1 VHLKSVTLK
10 GFKSFPDRTHLD
22 FGPGVSVVVGPNG
35 SGKSNITD
43 AVLWAMGEQSPLAV
57 RGQSMQDVIFGG
69 GRGVQARSSA
79 EVEIVL
85 DNSDGS
91 VALPFSEVSIL
102 RRLHRSGEGE
112 YRLNGA
118 RCRLGDVIE
127 VLSDTGLG
135 KETHSVISQGRVEAI
150 VLSKPRDRRLLIE
163 EAAGLGKH
171 RKRRRRAQ
179 LKLERT
185 QENLDRALDVER
197 EARSRLRPLK
207 RQAEAA
213 ELHQRLE
220 HQLLEARLE
229 LAREALRVRRL
240 ELAAAEEGVQ
250 AARAARGEV
259 EAGLQEVVHRRSH
272 AERALAER
280 SERHDALARRAMQA
294 GAAYERLE
302 LRREHAAATAESLA
316 ERVLRVQREIDVLE
330 ETLAGGRGSRGEGEW
345 SEGHGDSGGPER
357 SGGEHAGEG
366 EGAESGAQTDGDR
379 SEIGQRIRALEAEL
393 AALEREREQ
402 ELERELAELERA
414 HEHATAEV
422 AELDATL
429 SEAREA
435 REEADAGAEE
445 ARTALREAERAVEAA
460 RREAARV
467 GSELAAVN
475 QFLRNAAPVSTASGE
490 PTEGA
495 HSTLGGG
502 LRVQAGYEL
511 AVAAALGRRL
521 DATLVPDLAGAAALL
536 DRAGPDGA
544 TALLAETGMRAE
556 GECLPA
562 SVEGECLPASAERR
576 PGDLPPATLTPPA
589 PGARPL
595 LELVDG
601 PAPVLGLARRLLADA
616 WVLERLEDLP
626 EDFTG
631 VAVTPR
637 GRVWFAATGE
647 VRQVAEGG
655 SERVLARRNEREQL
669 ILAVERAATAEHAAR
684 RAAEAAQADFLAAD
698 TVREAAD
705 GALREAGRSHARA
718 LEQAR
723 HAAWLIEQRRAAP
736 GQGPLAVRRA
746 QLEGELAAERR
757 QAERVAREH
766 TERLARLE
774 RLRAQLAADT
784 ALRPLAE
791 RLATALRSVGE
802 AVAERVTELQDELAR
817 DRAAGEEMAAEL
829 RACAAQEAEIQVR
842 LRAEGEAVTAAE
854 VAAQRLRDH
863 TAEAKLELRTVRE
876 RLELPAAA
884 PVQADGISGGDAHA
898 ESHAEDGHTEGGAQ
912 ETQGSGLYGPA
923 PLDEDP
929 EPLDEEQV
937 QALTVRV
944 ERLRRRRE
952 QLGPVNPLAKEE
964 YAQALAHVEELEA
977 RRTDLETALRE
988 LRTVIRDTDRQIH
1001 ETFHATFE
1009 AAARNFEELAR
1020 DVFPGGGGRLRLV
1033 KDDRTPRPV
1042 LGGQSLAAAGAF
1054 AEMDGPPPRDAEA
1067 AAELEDA
1074 RSGAGGAAAE
1084 GDSHDDGVV
1093 LAGQEEEEMLG
1104 VEIEITPAGKS
1115 TKRLS
1120 LLSGGEKSMTALAFL
1135 FSVFLA
1141 RPCPFYILDEVEA
1154 ALDDLN
1160 LERFLSLLRRYA
1172 DRAQFIVITH
1182 QKRTMEAADWLYGV
1196 SMAGNGVSKVL
1207 SRRLP
1212 PAAEAPS
1219 QAGSPSGTE
1228 VPVQVA
1234 PAPAPAHVANPI
1246 TPADTVEPA
1255 DAADTMEPADAA
1267 DSAEDAEMLDA
1278 VDQAELTELAE
1289 VADLAEVA

>member
-1 VHLKSVTLK
+1 VHLKSLTLK

-91 VALPFSEVSIL
+91 VALPFGEISIL

-135 KETHSVISQGRVEAI
+135 KETHSVISQGRVESI

-220 HQLLEARLE
+220 CQMLEARLG
-229 LAREALRVRRL
+229 LAREALRTRHL
-240 ELAAAEEGVQ
+240 ELADAEGRVRD
-250 AARAARGEV
+250 ARSAREEV
-259 EAGLQEVVHRRSH
+259 EAGLQEVVGRRSE
-272 AERALAER
+272 AESALGRR
-280 SERHDALARRAMQA
+280 SERHDALARRAMLA
-294 GAAYERLE
+294 GAALERLE

-316 ERVLRVQREIDVLE
+316 ARILRTQREIELLE
-330 ETLAGGRGSRGEGEW
+330 ETLAGGRARPLAE
-345 SEGHGDSGGPER
+345 ER
-357 SGGEHAGEG
+357 SDSTEEPPDVERAAGERP
-366 EGAESGAQTDGDR
+366 EGGHDAAGDR
-379 SEIGQRIRALEAEL
+379 GEIGQRIHVLEG
-393 AALEREREQ
+393 
-402 ELERELAELERA
+402 ELAELERER
-414 HEHATAEV
+414 EHAAAEV
-422 AELDATL
+422 ARLAAELTDT
-429 SEAREA
+429 REA
-435 REEADAGAEE
+435 REHADARAEE
-445 ARTALREAERAVEAA
+445 ARAALREAERAVEAA

-467 GSELAAVN
+467 GGELAAVN
-475 QFLRNAAPVSTASGE
+475 QFLRNHAAAIPDDPETEGGPTGGVASGAGGPRTLSEALTVE
-490 PTEGA
+490 P
-495 HSTLGGG
+495 
-502 LRVQAGYEL
+502 GYEL
-511 AVAAALGRRL
+511 ALAAALGGRL
-521 DATLVPDLAGAAALL
+521 DAALVPDLARAAALL
-536 DRAGPDGA
+536 DRAGSDGA
-544 TALLAETGMRAE
+544 TALIAAPHAPR
-556 GECLPA
+556 PR
-562 SVEGECLPASAERR
+562 SVEA
-576 PGDLPPATLTPPA
+576 PA

-595 LELVDG
+595 LELLSA
-601 PAPVLGLARRLLADA
+601 PAPMLALAERLLGEA
-616 WVLERLEDLP
+616 WVVERLEDLP
-626 EDFTG
+626 GDFSG
-631 VAVTPR
+631 IAVTPG
-637 GRVWFAATGE
+637 GRVWFASSGE
-647 VRQVAEGG
+647 VRQVTEGG
-655 SERVLARRNEREQL
+655 AERVLARRNEREQL
-669 ILAVERAATAEHAAR
+669 ILAAESAAAAEHAAR
-684 RAAEAAQADFLAAD
+684 AVAERAQADSRAAD
-698 TVREAAD
+698 TAREGAD
-705 GALREAGRSHARA
+705 GALREVGRSHARA
-718 LEQAR
+718 LEQER
-723 HAAWLIEQRRAAP
+723 HTVWLIEQRRAAP
-736 GQGPLAVRRA
+736 QQGPLAVRRA

-757 QAERVAREH
+757 QAERLAREH
-766 TERLARLE
+766 AERLARLQ

-784 ALRPLAE
+784 ALCPLAQ
-791 RLATALRSVGE
+791 RLAAALHSVGE
-802 AVAERVTELQDELAR
+802 AVAERVAELQGELDR

-829 RACAAQEAEIQVR
+829 RACAAQEAEIQAR
-842 LRAEGEAVTAAE
+842 LRARGEAVTAAE
-854 VAAQRLRDH
+854 VSAQRLRDH
-863 TAEAKLELRTVRE
+863 AAEAELELRTVRE
-876 RLELPAAA
+876 QLELPAPAGA
-884 PVQADGISGGDAHA
+884 SEPQDASAEDAHVESVAHAA
-898 ESHAEDGHTEGGAQ
+898 EGEQAEGIAPA
-912 ETQGSGLYGPA
+912 ETA
-923 PLDEDP
+923 AIEEDP
-929 EPLDEEQV
+929 EPLEEEQV
-937 QALTVRV
+937 QALTARL

-964 YAQALAHVEELEA
+964 YAEALAHVEELEA
-977 RRTDLETALRE
+977 RRTDMETALRE

-1033 KDDRTPRPV
+1033 EDDHAPRPV
-1042 LGGQSLAAAGAF
+1042 LGGEPLPGGGSAAGA
-1054 AEMDGPPPRDAEA
+1054 DGESDAEA
-1067 AAELEDA
+1067 AAEREE
-1074 RSGAGGAAAE
+1074 AGGDGALDPDAAALGG
-1084 GDSHDDGVV
+1084 GDPSP
-1093 LAGQEEEEMLG
+1093 QEEMLG

-1115 TKRLS
+1115 AKRLS

-1135 FSVFLA
+1135 FAVFLA

-1160 LERFLSLLRRYA
+1160 LERFLALLRRYA

-1212 PAAEAPS
+1212 PAERPPESAVVQNGAALVSDESSAHETQAAP
-1219 QAGSPSGTE
+1219 
-1228 VPVQVA
+1228 PV
-1234 PAPAPAHVANPI
+1234 
-1246 TPADTVEPA
+1246 
-1255 DAADTMEPADAA
+1255 
-1267 DSAEDAEMLDA
+1267 
-1278 VDQAELTELAE
+1278 ELPRPDMAE
-1289 VADLAEVA
+1289 VA